1 MKLLIHHEIEAAPS
15 SATLASV
22 DARSHHGASMP
33 PAIQEQPPSPS
44 ALPRST
50 TSTAAASPATPAPTT
65 MTLDSLTRQLPFL
78 RRNDPDQ
85 VQRVQPL
92 SAVSDRSPCG
102 NRSPLGLS
110 KETAGSADCQATDK
124 CADSPKLSLSGWRT
138 SLA

>member
-1 MKLLIHHEIEAAPS
+1 MKLVIHHEIEAAPS

-22 DARSHHGASMP
+22 EARSHHGASMP
-33 PAIQEQPPSPS
+33 PAIHEQPPSSS

-50 TSTAAASPATPAPTT
+50 TSTFKPRSTSSNAAASPATPAPTT

-102 NRSPLGLS
+102 NR
-110 KETAGSADCQATDK
+110 TDRK
-124 CADSPKLSLSGWRT
+124 ST
-138 SLA
+138 